1 MSSVIPKERQTAY
14 ERWELASFGDPEP
27 VSTPALEED
36 VAAKAKQAL
45 DALVAQR
52 VDALR
57 EQAQQEGREAG
68 YAAGFAE
75 GHDAGFAAGRMESA
89 AESAT
94 LLQLAQSFGSELANA
109 NEIIANDMLT
119 LALDLSKAMLKTAL
133 AVRPEIMLPVVSEAI
148 HYLPSV
154 QQPAIVYLHPQ
165 DAVLVQEYMGD
176 ELTKSGWRIADDVQ
190 QARGGCRVETAS
202 NQIDASM
209 ETRWQRIAEALS
221 KQSDWLA

>member
-27 VSTPALEED
+27 ATTLAVEED
-36 VAAKAKQAL
+36 IAAQAKLAF
-45 DALVAQR
+45 DTLVAQR
-52 VDALR
+52 VNELR

-75 GHDAGFAAGRMESA
+75 GHEAGLAAGRTESA
-89 AESAT
+89 AQGAA
-94 LLQLAQSFGSELANA
+94 LLQLAQSFGSEVAAANDIMA
-109 NEIIANDMLT
+109 DDMLT

-133 AVRPEIMLPVVSEAI
+133 AVRPEIMLPVVGEAI
-148 HYLPSV
+148 RYLPSV

-165 DAVLVQEYMGD
+165 DAVLVKDYMAD
-176 ELTKSGWRIADDVQ
+176 DLAKSGWRIADDAQ

-202 NQIDASM
+202 NQIDASV
-209 ETRWQRIAEALS
+209 ETRWQRIAEALG